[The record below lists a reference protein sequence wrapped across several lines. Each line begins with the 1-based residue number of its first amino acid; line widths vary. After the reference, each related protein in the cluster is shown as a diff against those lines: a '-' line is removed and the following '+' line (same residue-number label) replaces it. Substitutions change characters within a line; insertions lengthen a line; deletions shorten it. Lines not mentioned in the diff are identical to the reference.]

1 MKNILSI
8 LFLFLLTIP
17 GIANGHFNLESSTT
31 DEPGHFHTAFIGNG
45 YNHININILGA
56 SIGGSSLTA
65 GDEIAAFDGTI
76 CVGVLRIT
84 APFSRGI
91 VAASQSD
98 GTDLGYT
105 VGHPITLKFWD
116 NANSKEYSPINIYDG
131 NNQPYSPNYDTGL
144 STISVWL
151 STQIGLTVQI
161 GAENKTYDG
170 TKTATIPSTQVVV
183 TGIKAGHDVSV
194 AVTNALFDS
203 PGAGNG
209 KTVTASLTL
218 SEKMQVII
226 PVVQQQP
233 QRQILQPGQ

>member
-17 GIANGHFNLESSTT
+17 GIANGTLQTLSPAQLMN
-31 DEPGHFHTAFIGNG
+31 PGTFIRPLSGMD
-45 YNHININILGA
+45 ITISILTYWGA

-84 APFSRGI
+84 APFSRGS

-116 NANSKEYSPINIYDG
+116 NANSQRVLPPLIFTMGTTS
-131 NNQPYSPNYDTGL
+131 
-144 STISVWL
+144 
-151 STQIGLTVQI
+151 LTVQ
-161 GAENKTYDG
+161 
-170 TKTATIPSTQVVV
+170 PMTQAWV
-183 TGIKAGHDVSV
+183 
-194 AVTNALFDS
+194 LFRS
-203 PGAGNG
+203 GCQH
-209 KTVTASLTL
+209 K
-218 SEKMQVII
+218 
-226 PVVQQQP
+226 
-233 QRQILQPGQ
+233 